1 MTKWALLLVA
11 LLAASPA
18 ATAADASMMGG
29 YFSPDR
35 LTVKEGETVT
45 WTNDDSI
52 AHTVTSSWDNGATFN
67 KVVRPGE
74 TFSWTF
80 EEAGSYAIHCRP
92 HAHASEGGGMEGMVM
107 TVEVEAAGAAPAP
120 DAAAPATDGAG
131 EKPARDNVRMLLLG
145 GLAFI
150 GLAALGGWQWL
161 RRPTRS

>member
-11 LLAASPA
+11 LVALSPT
-18 ATAADASMMGG
+18 ATAAEASMMGG

-35 LTVKEGETVT
+35 LVVEAGETVT

-52 AHTVTSSWDNGATFN
+52 AHTVTSTWDNGATFN

-92 HAHASEGGGMEGMVM
+92 HAHTGAEGGMEGMVM
-107 TVEVEAAGAAPAP
+107 TVEVQAAGAAATGTDATPAP
-120 DAAAPATDGAG
+120 DA
-131 EKPARDNVRMLLLG
+131 KPERDSRMLVIG
-145 GLAFI
+145 GLGLLA
-150 GLAALGGWQWL
+150 LAALGGWQWL
-161 RRPTRS
+161 RRPTRT